1 MAGNPAG
8 LSADHIGRLEA
19 LGALEQ
25 IKLHRFAFVERAV
38 AILLNRGEMDEHVFA
53 SGALDEPVTF
63 SPVEPLHCTLL
74 SHKNSF
80 RRIAKNS
87 FFPALVE
94 APGFW
99 SAPQKDAKNKVALPC
114 AAESEPKRK
123 APGFYAARSNYGAK
137 LWSSEMLA
145 RISTGQHS
153 NVNPKLQDSLPIFR
167 QRAQDNIQEHTSWQE
182 KKFPNDQ

>member
-8 LSADHIGRLEA
+8 LSADHVGRLEA

-38 AILLNRGEMDEHVFA
+38 TILLNRREMDEHVFT

-63 SPVEPLHCTLL
+63 CPVEPLHCTLL

-80 RRIAKNS
+80 QRIAKNS

-94 APGFW
+94 APGF
-99 SAPQKDAKNKVALPC
+99 
-114 AAESEPKRK
+114 
-123 APGFYAARSNYGAK
+123 
-137 LWSSEMLA
+137 
-145 RISTGQHS
+145 
-153 NVNPKLQDSLPIFR
+153 
-167 QRAQDNIQEHTSWQE
+167 
-182 KKFPNDQ
+182 

>member
-87 FFPALVE
+87 FFPASRRSSRILERPPKGREEQGRVTVCRRVRT
-94 APGFW
+94 
-99 SAPQKDAKNKVALPC
+99 KNKSPRVL
-114 AAESEPKRK
+114 RRR
-123 APGFYAARSNYGAK
+123 RSNYGAK
-137 LWSSEMLA
+137 LWSPEMLA
-145 RISTGQHS
+145 RISTGQ
-153 NVNPKLQDSLPIFR
+153 
-167 QRAQDNIQEHTSWQE
+167 
-182 KKFPNDQ
+182 